1 MPQKVNSVVSSRRTG
16 PVITFISARI
26 NEAEMLTLRYSEILL
41 IIVVYVA
48 MSYDACGGAP

>member
-1 MPQKVNSVVSSRRTG
+1 M
-16 PVITFISARI
+16 ITFISARI